1 MVSKANHYEE
11 HLAGKLNDASIDRLM
26 AINNQWEII
35 SWNKTSEIISGIK
48 KEEVIGK
55 NLVEVFPQLQDDTE
69 MMHAFT
75 LAFQGKKT
83 FLPSKPDVFNRSFYE
98 NHFIPLFNDDNHII
112 GVMNIM
118 HDVSHRIKAERKLEQ
133 LHHALKE
140 RYQLLEKANAEMA
153 TFTAIT
159 GNDLQE
165 PIKKIYTTLEMIMI
179 QDGTRLSNSSK
190 AGLRRIQGSL
200 NRIKLLL
207 DDILSLSNLS
217 SFNTTYTNVNL
228 QKLIENVVE
237 ALNKKIK
244 EKGAAI
250 HFHNLPTIS
259 GSAQMLYS
267 LFYNLIDN
275 AIKFQ
280 PADNIPAIEI
290 SSAVVTEKRKD
301 GNDSFEEQYVC
312 ISVADN
318 GIGFNQ
324 QDEEKMFSIFGRLH
338 SHEEFRGSGMGLTIC
353 QKIAN
358 AHGGYITATGT
369 PGEGATFRCYLPLEQ
384 ESGAKRQIV

>member
-1 MVSKANHYEE
+1 MVSKTNHYEE
-11 HLAGKLNDASIDRLM
+11 HLAEKLNDASIDRLM

-35 SWNKTSEIISGIK
+35 SWNKTTEIITGIK
-48 KEEVIGK
+48 KEEALGK
-55 NLVEVFPQLQDDTE
+55 TLVEVFPQLQEDTE
-69 MMHAFT
+69 MMHAYT
-75 LAFQGKKT
+75 MAFQGKKS
-83 FLPSKPDVFNRSFYE
+83 FLSAKPNVFNRSYYE
-98 NHFIPLFNDDNHII
+98 NHFIPLFDDDSHVI

-165 PIKKIYTTLEMIMI
+165 PLKKIYTTLEMIMI

-207 DDILSLSNLS
+207 EDILSLSSLS
-217 SFNTTYTNVNL
+217 SFNTTYTNVSL
-228 QKLIENVVE
+228 QQLIKNVVA
-237 ALNKKIK
+237 ALDKKIK

-250 HFHNLPTIS
+250 HFHNLPGIT
-259 GSAQMLYS
+259 GSEQMLYS

-280 PADNIPAIEI
+280 PADHIPAIEI
-290 SSAVVTEKRKD
+290 SSAVVTEKKKEN
-301 GNDSFEEQYVC
+301 NDPFEEQYLCVS
-312 ISVADN
+312 IADN

-324 QDEEKMFSIFGRLH
+324 RDEEKMFSIFGRLH
-338 SHEEFRGSGMGLTIC
+338 PHEEFRGSGMGLTIC

-358 AHGGYITATGT
+358 AHGGYITATGM
-369 PGEGATFRCYLPLEQ
+369 PGEGAIFRCYLPLEQ
-384 ESGAKRQIV
+384 EDKE